1 MQLSRSRSRPAN
13 PSSRAV
19 VHGSRRGIAGLWVL
33 VAVPALVGVLLFI
46 IDVAVIW
53 QAQGEAQT
61 AVEAAALAA
70 VREYAQNNVTYDADT
85 RDAAVAYA
93 AANTAGVGQ
102 PVLPAVFV
110 DRNNGNAASG
120 DVVLGQIT
128 GAGPFTFDSNAPPIN
143 PVCNGGP
150 RLAVMVR
157 TEHQVNS
164 LILSTF
170 LGQPVGTYYVQA
182 RAVAQFDCTAGT
194 PRLVQVTAYDP
205 PF

>member
-1 MQLSRSRSRPAN
+1 MQRIHQQL
-13 PSSRAV
+13 PSPSACRT
-19 VHGSRRGIAGLWVL
+19 GSCHQARRGIAGLWLL
-33 VAVPALVGVLLFI
+33 VMVPALVGVLLFI

-70 VREYAQNNVTYDADT
+70 VREYANGNPSYDSDT
-85 RDAAVAYA
+85 RDAAVQYA

-102 PVLPAVFV
+102 PLLPSVYV
-110 DRNNGNAASG
+110 DSNLGNAASG
-120 DVVLGQIT
+120 DVVLGEIT
-128 GAGPFTFDSNAPPIN
+128 GAGPYTFDSNAPPTGCT
-143 PVCNGGP
+143 PGR

-157 TEHQVNS
+157 TEHQVDS

-170 LGQPVGTYYVQA
+170 LGRPVGTYYVQA
-182 RAVAQFDCTAGT
+182 RAVAQYECSAGE
-194 PRLVQVTAYDP
+194 PRLIQVSAYDP